1 LRNFIF
7 MKKKLRQFCERRV
20 PGGQRVV
27 VGFGDWSNRDVAGII
42 KKSLAGPV
50 KAFERELA
58 RYCTIVSIAEYRT
71 SKVHYDCAHELKNQF
86 SQRLCRDGEIRTQK
100 VYNVLHC
107 SNNGCRGMTVNWDVN
122 AARNMR
128 RLLECKLRG
137 EDRRAAYTRQAW
149 T

>member
-1 LRNFIF
+1 
-7 MKKKLRQFCERRV
+7 
-20 PGGQRVV
+20 
-27 VGFGDWSNRDVAGII
+27 
-42 KKSLAGPV
+42 V

-58 RYCTIVSIAEYRT
+58 RYCTVVSIAEHRT

-100 VYNVLHC
+100 AYSVFHC
-107 SNNGCRGMTVNWDVN
+107 SNNGCRDISVNRDVN
-122 AARNMR
+122 AARNMH

-137 EDRRAAYTRQAW
+137 EDRPAAFTQQAW